1 MVKIYSEEMIVWVMV
16 NLMLVEIIIMELVI
30 ICNNLLI
37 NENYDEFG

>member
-30 ICNNLLI
+30 ICNNWLI